1 MPRLRYEIWP
11 IRCFVFVRR
20 LHQTYLKTQ
29 ALTVNSWDIVRRT
42 LHKMRT
48 AMLYANA
55 RHWRCSKM
63 QPLRRPLICKTKLA
77 KMMETM
83 TYKQIG
89 EKLGVTAN
97 VIVYLKQKYGLERQ
111 KMLTEPEIER
121 YIGQG
126 YTQRD
131 IADKCNVSLSS
142 IQRWEKEYSIKHPKS
157 HPRQY
162 TRLEYGWWL

>member
-1 MPRLRYEIWP
+1 
-11 IRCFVFVRR
+11 
-20 LHQTYLKTQ
+20 
-29 ALTVNSWDIVRRT
+29 
-42 LHKMRT
+42 
-48 AMLYANA
+48 
-55 RHWRCSKM
+55 
-63 QPLRRPLICKTKLA
+63 
-77 KMMETM
+77 MMETM

-111 KMLTEPEIER
+111 KRLTKPEFEGYIER
-121 YIGQG
+121 G

-131 IADKCNVSLSS
+131 IANKCNVSLSS
-142 IQRWEKEYSIKHPKS
+142 IQRWEKEYGIKHPKS